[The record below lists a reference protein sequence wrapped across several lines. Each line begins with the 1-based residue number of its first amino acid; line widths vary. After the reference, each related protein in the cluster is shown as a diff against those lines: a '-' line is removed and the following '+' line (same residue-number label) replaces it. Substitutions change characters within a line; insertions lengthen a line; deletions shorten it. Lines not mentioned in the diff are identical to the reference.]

1 LNHTNWLFSS
11 HLGSELPM
19 PPENVTEERRFLPAV
34 STSLALATGI
44 GLIETVALILGS
56 GTLMNMI
63 SVPIVRKTLIFS
75 QCLIAFAKKMHLC

>member
-1 LNHTNWLFSS
+1 
-11 HLGSELPM
+11 M

-34 STSLALATGI
+34 STSLALAAGI

-63 SVPIVRKTLIFS
+63 GVPIVRKSL
-75 QCLIAFAKKMHLC
+75 